1 MTDLSVL
8 RERDVAAFD
17 FRRPSLLSREDVRGV
32 ENAHEVFTRRLATR
46 WSSRLRALV
55 QVDPVGVDQALY
67 DDYLRSMP
75 NPNVLGTV
83 ALPPLPGAAIV
94 ELNSQLAL
102 LLVDRM
108 LGGAGGGLASS
119 SDLTRRP
126 TDLEDAL
133 VRDLVGQAGAAL
145 GEALGSVAEAA
156 ELRGIDYNPQQVQAV
171 APSDMVVIL
180 TYQVT
185 ATQGVD
191 CEGLLSLC
199 YPAATLRPVL
209 EHFHESLQ
217 GTPLGDGL
225 DEATARQAVRDRLRD
240 VSVDLAVTL
249 RDSDIPA
256 GDLARL
262 RVGDVLRLDHPVGH
276 PVVGRVGGAPVL
288 GGHVGRR
295 GRRMALQ
302 LADWWAPRDESAA
315 APRSLTDRAASADAA
330 ASSAVGEQADPHRR
344 NP

>member
-1 MTDLSVL
+1 MTELSVL

-46 WSSRLRALV
+46 WSSRLRAMV
-55 QVDPVGVDQALY
+55 QVDPIGVDQALY

-83 ALPPLPGAAIV
+83 ALPPLPGAAIL
-94 ELNSQLAL
+94 ELNNQMAL

-108 LGGAGGGLASS
+108 LGGAGAGLASW
-119 SDLTRRP
+119 SDLSRRP
-126 TDLEDAL
+126 TDLEEAL
-133 VRDLVGQAGAAL
+133 VRDLL
-145 GEALGSVAEAA
+145 GEAATALSEALHAVADSA
-156 ELRGIDYNPQQVQAV
+156 ELRGVDHNPQQVQAV
-171 APSDMVVIL
+171 APSDMVVVL

-185 ATQGVD
+185 VSQGVD
-191 CEGLLSLC
+191 CEGLLSVC

-217 GTPLGDGL
+217 GTPLGEGL
-225 DEATARQAVRDRLRD
+225 DEATARQALHARLQD
-240 VSVDLAVTL
+240 VSVDLSVSL
-249 RDSDIPA
+249 RDSDVAA

-288 GGHVGRR
+288 SGHVGRR

-302 LADWWAPRDESAA
+302 VADWWSPVSQTDPAGTPHGAHGAGAPDNAGPQRRDA
-315 APRSLTDRAASADAA
+315 
-330 ASSAVGEQADPHRR
+330 
-344 NP
+344 